1 MLSSA
6 KIMYV
11 SSITGPGSRKTKT
24 GFRHPGYAFMDDER
38 PAERQLMI
46 YRIDENRQKQVYLIR
61 TQATVII
68 QFNHYLGG

>member
-11 SSITGPGSRKTKT
+11 KSITGPESSKTQT
-24 GFRHPGYAFMDDER
+24 GFRQPGYAFMDGER
-38 PAERQLMI
+38 PAERDLMI
-46 YRIDENRQKQVYLIR
+46 YRIDENRLKQVYLMR